1 MVIYPHFKYQ
11 RLVSKMEDEINNAA
25 LKEALESGIDLR
37 QYSTEV
43 EQKLRQVENAS
54 IQDYI
59 KESRNITELHG
70 QITAC
75 DEILD
80 RMESMLQTFQSDLG
94 SISSEIVHLQQQ
106 SVDMNLRL
114 KNRQAVRGQLSQFV
128 DDMTVP
134 EAMIRH
140 ILETPVTEREFL
152 EQLFTLD
159 HKLSFVKEQSFREA
173 KSCHDVSGVLEKLK
187 IKAIAKIRE
196 YLLQKVQQFRK
207 PMTNFQVPQNAMLK
221 HKFFYKFL
229 VANEREVAREIRDD
243 YIETMSKVYFSYF
256 KSYSTRLMK
265 LQFEE
270 GPTKDDLLAADEA
283 ASRSLFGKPSLRNRS
298 TVFSVG
304 SRGEVLNA
312 LEAAVL
318 VPHAAHKADA
328 HYPLESLFRSIQYAL
343 VDNACREYLFL
354 TEFFMVHGNAA
365 QDLFASVMGK
375 TLHSCAKSVDATV
388 TECHDSIALFLC
400 IHLVLRYQLMCH
412 KRAVPALDKYW
423 DMLLNMLWPKF
434 CHIMELNIAS
444 VRQCDPSKIGTI
456 DVRPHYITRRYA
468 EFSAALVGINESFPS
483 ERVHRLLAQLQA
495 EMESLVLRL
504 AAEFRRRKE
513 QLIFLINNYD
523 MMLGVIMERTKD
535 NSKESE
541 TFRELLAVRT
551 AEYVEETLSPHFGGL
566 MQFVR
571 DAEAMVE
578 RGDAEALKRE
588 ERRITELVRSFSAG
602 WKKSLEEINNEIMR
616 SFTNFRNGTNILQDA
631 LKQLIL
637 YYNRFTK
644 ILGLQVLKS
653 LPARGEAINIHHIMV
668 EVKKYKPNF

>member
-1 MVIYPHFKYQ
+1 
-11 RLVSKMEDEINNAA
+11 MEDQDQINNAA

-37 QYSTEV
+37 QYSTQV

-75 DEILD
+75 DQILE
-80 RMESMLQTFQSDLG
+80 RMEDMLQTFQSDLG

-134 EAMIRH
+134 ETMIRH
-140 ILETPVTEREFL
+140 IMETPVTEREFL

-159 HKLSFVKEQSFREA
+159 QKLSFVKEQSFREA
-173 KSCHDVSGVLEKLK
+173 KSCHDVNDVLEKLK
-187 IKAIAKIRE
+187 VKSISKIRE
-196 YLLQKVQQFRK
+196 YLLQKIYQFRK

-221 HKFFYKFL
+221 YKFFYKFL

-256 KSYSTRLMK
+256 KSYSARLMK

-283 ASRSLFGKPSLRNRS
+283 AARSLFARPALKHRA
-298 TVFSVG
+298 TVFSLG
-304 SRGEVLNA
+304 ARGDVLTS
-312 LEAAVL
+312 LEAAVI
-318 VPHAAHKADA
+318 VPHAAHKADTR
-328 HYPLESLFRSIQYAL
+328 YPFESLFRSVQYAL

-354 TEFFMVHGNAA
+354 AEFFMVHGSAA

-375 TLHSCAKSVDATV
+375 TLHNLAKSVDV
-388 TECHDSIALFLC
+388 LVVDCYDSIGLFLC
-400 IHLVLRYQLMCH
+400 IHLIHRYQLMCH

-423 DMLLNMLWPKF
+423 DMLLNLLWPKF

-444 VRQCDPSKIGTI
+444 VRQCDPSKLGTI

-483 ERVHRLLAQLQA
+483 ERVNRLLAQLQA
-495 EMESLVLRL
+495 ELENFILRL
-504 AAEFRRRKE
+504 AAEFSRRKE

-541 TFRELLAVRT
+541 SFRDLLAVRT
-551 AEYVEETLSPHFGGL
+551 AEYVEEILAPHFGGL
-566 MQFVR
+566 MQLVR

-578 RGDAEALKRE
+578 RADMDALRAE
-588 ERRITELVRSFSAG
+588 ERRITTLVRSFAAN
-602 WKKSLEEINNEIMR
+602 WKKSLEDINNEIMR

-637 YYNRFTK
+637 FYNRFQK
-644 ILGLQVLKS
+644 ILGLQALKN
-653 LPARGEAINIHHIMV
+653 LPVRGEAINIHHIMV
-668 EVKKYKPNF
+668 EVKKYKPNY